1 MPTQTLLI
9 CTVGGSHQ
17 PIVTAIK
24 DIQPDYVYFICTG
37 NDPGTGRPGS
47 TIQITGKGSCI
58 KSHPSDEKPS
68 LPNIPAQTGLAEH
81 QFSVC
86 ETLADDLD
94 TIYSVCQHAMT
105 EALTNFP
112 NCRLI
117 ADYTGGTKSMSSGLV
132 VAALENKAVELQL
145 ITGNRSDLIKIRDGF
160 ESAQFAN
167 IEKVRFER
175 MIEPYLRSWERYAYS
190 EAEAGLKK
198 LDSPRTAE
206 LKNRLSLLRDLSR
219 AYAEWDNF
227 NHQGALATLQNYA
240 PRLSETQKKLLNNL
254 IRLQDKNKEKRDAAR
269 LFDLYLNALRRA
281 EQGRYDDAIARCYR
295 LIEWSAQWLLENQC
309 GIKTAN
315 IRAEDIPEGIELTP
329 NRDGIYQAGL
339 FAAWQLIKHKTKGA
353 AAQFMTQ
360 QEKQLLH
367 HLQCRNLSILAHG
380 FEPIKQADWLV
391 FQQWLDNAFIPM
403 LLSETKKSGISDL
416 PQQLP
421 KTFN

>member
-1 MPTQTLLI
+1 MPPKTLLI

-47 TIQITGKGSCI
+47 TMQITGKGSCI
-58 KSHPSDEKPS
+58 KADFKDEKPS
-68 LPNIPAQTGLAEH
+68 LPNIPAQTGLAEN

-86 ETLADDLD
+86 EVLADDLD
-94 TIYSVCQHAMT
+94 NIYSVCQQAIA

-112 NCRLI
+112 DCRLL
-117 ADYTGGTKSMSSGLV
+117 ADYTGGTKSMSAGLV

-145 ITGNRSDLIKIRDGF
+145 ITGNRSDLIKVRDGF
-160 ESAQFAN
+160 ENTQFAN
-167 IEKVRFER
+167 IETVRFER
-175 MIEPYLRSWERYAYS
+175 MIDPYLKSWERYAYS
-190 EAEAGLKK
+190 EAEAGVKK
-198 LDSPRTAE
+198 IDSPRSPE
-206 LKNRLSLLRDLSR
+206 LKNRLCLLRDLSR

-227 NHQGALATLQNYA
+227 NHANAWAILQTYA
-240 PRLSETQKKLLNNL
+240 SRLVEEPQQKLLANLRRLNDNNP
-254 IRLQDKNKEKRDAAR
+254 EKRDAAR

-295 LIEWSAQWLLENQC
+295 LIEWSAQWLLEKQC

-315 IRAEDIPEGIELTP
+315 IRAEDIPAGVELSP
-329 NRDGIYQAGL
+329 NRDVIYQAGL
-339 FAAWQLIKHKTKGA
+339 FAAWQLIKHKTTGA
-353 AAQFMTQ
+353 AAQFISQ

-380 FEPIKQADWLV
+380 FEPIKQADWLL
-391 FQQWLDNAFIPM
+391 FQQWLDIAFIPM
-403 LLSETKKSGISDL
+403 LLSETKKSGINSL
-416 PQQLP
+416 PLQLP
-421 KTFN
+421 KKL